1 MNYSLKQ
8 LRVFVTIARHGSFS
22 RAGEVMGLTQS
33 AVSHSV
39 KELESE
45 VGVRLFDRTTR
56 EVVLTDA
63 GLRLSNRVER
73 LLDELQ
79 SELLDA
85 RSFGVQRSGTVR
97 VASSQT
103 ISAHLMPQCIAAGER
118 QYPDIRI
125 VLRDQPQQQVLKSVR
140 NAEVDFGIVVDPIQ
154 AVDLDCEAILS
165 EPFLLLCRN
174 DHRFS
179 AQSEVHWSALN
190 GCRLVL
196 QDYASGSRPLIDSA
210 LRQQGVEVDVVQEI
224 GHPAT
229 LFAMVAAGIGI
240 SIFPALALPLPEGG
254 QMKVLRLI
262 PEINRALML
271 VRRKNRSLTPAAEV
285 IWQVVGQQAMRLQQQ
300 RQQQAKTKQYS
311 PSSILFSS

>member
-8 LRVFVTIARHGSFS
+8 LRVFVAIARHGSFS
-22 RAGEVMGLTQS
+22 RAGEAIGLTQS

-39 KELESE
+39 KELEAE
-45 VGVRLFDRTTR
+45 VGVRLLDRTTR

-63 GLRLSNRVER
+63 GLRLANRVER

-79 SELLDA
+79 AALLDA

-97 VASSQT
+97 VATSQT

-118 QYPDIRI
+118 EYPEIRI
-125 VLRDQPQQQVLKSVR
+125 MLRDQAQQQVLHSVR
-140 NAEVDFGIVVDPIQ
+140 NAEVDFGIVVDPVQ
-154 AVDLDCEAILS
+154 AVDLECEAVLH
-165 EPFLLLCRN
+165 EPFLLLCRD
-174 DHRFS
+174 DHPFA
-179 AQSEVHWSALN
+179 AQPAVRWSALN

-210 LRQQGVEVDVVQEI
+210 LRQQGVEAQVVQEI

-229 LFAMVAAGIGI
+229 LFPMVAEGIGI
-240 SIFPALALPLPEGG
+240 SIFPALALPLPEGER
-254 QMKVLRLI
+254 LRVRRLV

-271 VRRKNRSLTPAAEV
+271 VRRKNRSLTPAAEA
-285 IWQVVGQQAMRLQQQ
+285 IWQVARQQAALLQQ
-300 RQQQAKTKQYS
+300 RRRENAAY
-311 PSSILFSS
+311 

>member
-8 LRVFVTIARHGSFS
+8 LRVFVAIARHGSFS
-22 RAGEVMGLTQS
+22 RAGEAIGLTQS

-39 KELESE
+39 KELEAE
-45 VGVRLFDRTTR
+45 VGVRLLDRTTR

-63 GLRLSNRVER
+63 GLRLANRVER

-79 SELLDA
+79 AALLDA

-97 VASSQT
+97 VATSQT

-118 QYPDIRI
+118 EYPEIRI
-125 VLRDQPQQQVLKSVR
+125 MLRDQAQQQVLHSVR
-140 NAEVDFGIVVDPIQ
+140 NAEVDFGIVVDPVQ
-154 AVDLDCEAILS
+154 AVDLECEAVLH
-165 EPFLLLCRN
+165 EPFLLLCRD
-174 DHRFS
+174 DHPFA
-179 AQSEVHWSALN
+179 AQPAVRWSALN

-210 LRQQGVEVDVVQEI
+210 LRQQGVEAQVVQEI

-229 LFAMVAAGIGI
+229 LFPMVAEGIGI

-254 QMKVLRLI
+254 RLRVRRLV

-271 VRRKNRSLTPAAEV
+271 VRRKNRSLTPAAEA
-285 IWQVVGQQAMRLQQQ
+285 IWQVARQQAALLQQ
-300 RQQQAKTKQYS
+300 RRRENAAY
-311 PSSILFSS
+311 